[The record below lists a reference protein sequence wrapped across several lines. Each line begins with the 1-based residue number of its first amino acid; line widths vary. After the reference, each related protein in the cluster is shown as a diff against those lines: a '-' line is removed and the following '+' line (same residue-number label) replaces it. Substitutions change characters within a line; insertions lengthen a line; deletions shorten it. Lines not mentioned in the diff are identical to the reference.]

1 MKSAFLASILI
12 CVIAGTLV
20 VSKQKGNAV
29 RPLPLP
35 CEEKWME
42 YAINM
47 MNVKGY
53 HIVKGK
59 SLDALQKEVVNGLRS
74 TESWRPF
81 GGVTYDPN
89 EEQYLQVMVNS
100 THQPPE
106 YP

>member
-29 RPLPLP
+29 RPLLLP
-35 CEEKWME
+35 CEDRWME
-42 YAINM
+42 YAEKM

-53 HIVKGK
+53 HIATGK
-59 SLDALQKEVVNGLRS
+59 SLDALQTEVVRGLDS
-74 TESWRPF
+74 NESWRPF

-89 EEQYLQVMVNS
+89 KKQYLQVMVN
-100 THQPPE
+100 THQPPT